1 MSKYFTFGSFGLL
14 DFKKFEHTMYIDR
27 YVDKSIL
34 KYKIKEKEIT
44 NKTINDITIISLNLN
59 ELNLND
65 GRFKNFDKD
74 FISPYYYD
82 SEIFIIDDVKDCNK
96 WGFKIDKA
104 LDLDKDPHAYV
115 TVKTI
120 YRFYFKDDTM
130 PVLLALKQ

>member
-1 MSKYFTFGSFGLL
+1 MSNYFTFGSFGLL
-14 DFKKFEHTMYIDR
+14 DFKKFEHTIYIDR

-34 KYKIKEKEIT
+34 KYKIKGKEIT
-44 NKTINDITIISLNLN
+44 NKTINDITIISLNIN

-74 FISPYYYD
+74 FMSPYYYD
-82 SEIFIIDDVKDCNK
+82 SENFIIDDVKDCEK

-104 LDLDKDPHAYV
+104 LIFDEHAQGYA

-120 YRFYFKDDTM
+120 YRFYFKDNTM